1 MLRFFQ
7 DINMFFFFEIKIVS
21 NKNFSLKYLIQG
33 LIPTCLADLMFIH
46 PNCFQ
51 NSNKLKI
58 GVAD

>member
-1 MLRFFQ
+1 
-7 DINMFFFFEIKIVS
+7 MFFFFEIKLIF

-33 LIPTCLADLMFIH
+33 FNPHLFSWLMFIH

-51 NSNKLKI
+51 NFNELKI